1 MNFRTFAIALVACG
15 IASARVIEKRQ
26 GTPGASYQSYT
37 GTGNEG
43 GGGCRGARVQ
53 LGSHLRGQET
63 TCYQSSNS
71 ACISLVDRTNGG
83 TCEVR
88 LYTNND
94 CNGDEDFAIGL
105 AEVGDWVNYTFGSFI
120 VECF

>member
-53 LGSHLRGQET
+53 LGSHLRGQESRAHYVPVYHAGRAIKFKKHT
-63 TCYQSSNS
+63 HSLSS
-71 ACISLVDRTNGG
+71 R
-83 TCEVR
+83 
-88 LYTNND
+88 
-94 CNGDEDFAIGL
+94 
-105 AEVGDWVNYTFGSFI
+105 SF
-120 VECF
+120 E

>member
-53 LGSHLRGQET
+53 LGSHLRGQE
-63 TCYQSSNS
+63 S
-71 ACISLVDRTNGG
+71 
-83 TCEVR
+83 
-88 LYTNND
+88 
-94 CNGDEDFAIGL
+94 
-105 AEVGDWVNYTFGSFI
+105 TFPT
-120 VECF
+120 VP